1 MRGKLSGMLT
11 GASLRALTTAAVIT
25 AAVPALALAHG
36 SSTPSKPPGSPA
48 AGKPLFVSTCGLC
61 HKLKEAKTA
70 GTIGPDLDK
79 VHLTQPAILKA
90 ITYGGSSVMTK
101 AQIAKYPTRMVS
113 YKNVLSKKQ
122 IEDIAAYVYKAT
134 HPTTPPAS

>member
-1 MRGKLSGMLT
+1 M
-11 GASLRALTTAAVIT
+11 GANLRALVAAAVMT
-25 AAVPALALAHG
+25 AAVPAIAVAHRG
-36 SSTPSKPPGSPA
+36 STAPRLVGNPN

-61 HKLKEAKTA
+61 HRLKDAKTV

-79 VHLTQPAILKA
+79 VALTQPVIVKA

-101 AQIAKYPTRMVS
+101 AQVAKYPTQMVA

-122 IEDIAAYVYKAT
+122 IDDIAAYIFKAT
-134 HPTTPPAS
+134 HPATLVSN